1 MRIAHLLGAAALTLT
16 ACGPAIHVRTVVSP
30 DAGLSRLATFR
41 ILPVP
46 RPRDDR
52 RLAPDDPMLV
62 NSITN
67 RVLHNALVEGF
78 QTRGYVLHDA
88 DPDFAVAFYASAR
101 RKLDITYW
109 NYGYVWRPRWW
120 RGWGPRWG
128 GASMTEY
135 TEGTLII
142 DVLDAKTKEL
152 LWRGRGVTVVS
163 DDMQEYLNDLK
174 ATVTAILDEFPHAR
188 ATATRRAVGTT
199 TIVTP

>member
-16 ACGPAIHVRTVVSP
+16 ACGPAIDVRTVVSP
-30 DAGLSRLATFR
+30 DAGLSRLAAFR

-46 RPRDDR
+46 RPRDDT
-52 RLAPDDPMLV
+52 RLAADDPMLV

-78 QTRGYVLHDA
+78 QTRGYVLDET
-88 DPDFAVAFYASAR
+88 DPDFAVAYYASAR

-128 GASMTEY
+128 GATMTEY
-135 TEGTLII
+135 TEGTVIV
-142 DVLDAKTKEL
+142 DVLDAKTRDL
-152 LWRGRGVTVVS
+152 LWRGRGVAVVS
-163 DDMQEYLNDLK
+163 DDIQKYLEDLK
-174 ATVTAILDEFPHAR
+174 ATVTAILDELPRAQ
-188 ATATRRAVGTT
+188 ATAARHPLDRAGQ
-199 TIVTP
+199 P